1 MVVEKQSEGM
11 LSNNSVVA
19 GNCITNGDA
28 KYKSESPLKD
38 LYESAPKVRKP
49 YTITK
54 QREKWTEEEH
64 QKFLE
69 ALKLYGRG
77 WRQIEEH
84 VGTKTAVQ
92 IRSHAQKYFSKVVRG
107 SSGSVEGCMKPVEIP
122 PPRPKRKPMH
132 PYPRKFVESFNGTSV
147 LNQLERSPSPNFAAT
162 DKGIK
167 SPTSVLSSHGSDAVG
182 YDASDHQ
189 HKRSPS
195 STSCTTDMQSIS
207 LSPSDKENCYLMSN
221 SSAEEK
227 IPGNH
232 LSSQSNVENVLS
244 VKIEPGCKDTAHNN
258 KEDKLSTS
266 TSFKLFGRTVL
277 LSDLEKE
284 SHCST
289 DDSEALKTDEGQK
302 LDTNLSL
309 GGFGFASN
317 CSPLESSSP
326 SNQTEQQKESSNI
339 VKLNGDAQMLWWSM
353 PQFPF
358 HYQAAYN
365 PSTGPTSTEMEEKEI
380 KKERSCTDS
389 NEGSSSGVET
399 VGNRNIEAFNSFS
412 QEPHRKASVE
422 HCNSRKGFVPYKR
435 CLAERD
441 NHSTATSDRERR
453 KVRVC

>member
-1 MVVEKQSEGM
+1 M
-11 LSNNSVVA
+11 LSNNSGFA
-19 GNCITNGDA
+19 GNCIINGDA
-28 KYKSESPLKD
+28 NYKSESPLKD

-107 SSGSVEGCMKPVEIP
+107 STASVEGCMKPIEIP

-132 PYPRKFVESFNGTSV
+132 PYPRKSVDSFNGTSV

-162 DKGIK
+162 DKGTK

-182 YDASDHQ
+182 YDASDH
-189 HKRSPS
+189 HHNRSPS

-207 LSPSDKENCYLMSN
+207 LSPSDKENCYLMSS
-221 SSAEEK
+221 SSADEK
-227 IPGNH
+227 ISLQGNQ
-232 LSSQSNVENVLS
+232 LSAQSNVENFS
-244 VKIEPGCKDTAHNN
+244 VKIEPGCKDTACNN
-258 KEDKLSTS
+258 KEAKSSTS

-277 LSDLEKE
+277 LPDFEKE
-284 SHCST
+284 SPSGT
-289 DDSEALKTDEGQK
+289 EDSETLKTDEGQE
-302 LDTNLSL
+302 LDINLSL
-309 GGFGFASN
+309 GGFV
-317 CSPLESSSP
+317 SPLESFP
-326 SNQTEQQKESSNI
+326 PINQTEQQKESSNI
-339 VKLNGDAQMLWWSM
+339 VDAGAQMLWWSM
-353 PQFPF
+353 PQVPI

-365 PSTGPTSTEMEEKEI
+365 PSRDQTPPKMEEKEI
-380 KKERSCTDS
+380 KKERSCSDS

-399 VGNRNIEAFNSFS
+399 GGDRNIEAVNSFS
-412 QEPHRKASVE
+412 QEPHSKGSVE
-422 HCNSRKGFVPYKR
+422 QCNSRKGFVPYKR
-435 CLAERD
+435 CLADRD
-441 NHSTATSDRERR
+441 NASTATSDRERR
-453 KVRVC
+453 KIRVR